1 LPRTNLLLILLLGA
15 ILRLYHLSSVPSELI
30 VDEIDLYNSA
40 HSIVTTGHDVDG
52 QLRPFLY
59 SRFTRNPPLY
69 ALAAYASTLV
79 FGKTPFGLRFP
90 AVLFG
95 LASIA
100 LLYAIT
106 LELTRRQQIALLAA
120 LMMAISPI
128 FIQFS
133 RIAWEPSSE
142 LPPLLGGIYLLLL
155 ALRRSTP
162 ARLSWA
168 AFLLGLTSYS
178 YMAGWFYA
186 LVLAGPLLVL
196 YAVRGRSRRAWIA
209 ACATGALWFV
219 VSIPALWMWFFDYAT
234 VSRTMRIATFANGVS
249 LATLKTFVLNYFAH
263 FGWPYLAVTGDPQ
276 PGLTWRYLNGF
287 GAFYWW
293 VVPLAAVGVLV
304 TFRYVRTRAL
314 GWWVWWWLLVYP
326 LGGALTNEGAPNAPR
341 TLAGAPAF
349 CILAAMGLT
358 LLLDEAR
365 TKQWIVRGLFAL
377 SATFSVAWFCWIYFA
392 QYVHRDSNAWYSGT
406 RAMFETLIAHREGF
420 HRVCFAV
427 LPAWYDTAA
436 YSRFY
441 LGDDGLTWIDNVD
454 DPLCSEPGAML
465 AVDPHHQVVR
475 EGFEPIATI
484 RDVNGGVFA
493 YISGRR

>member
-1 LPRTNLLLILLLGA
+1 MLLGA

-40 HSIVTTGHDVDG
+40 RSIATTGHDVDG
-52 QLRPFLY
+52 ALRPFLY

-69 ALAAYASTLV
+69 AVAGYASTLV

-90 AVLFG
+90 AVLLG

-120 LMMAISPI
+120 LMMAIAPI
-128 FIQFS
+128 FVQFS
-133 RIAWEPSSE
+133 RIAWEPASE
-142 LPPLLGGIYLLLL
+142 LAPLLGGIYLLL
-155 ALRRSTP
+155 RRQ
-162 ARLSWA
+162 LGWA
-168 AFLLGLTSYS
+168 AILLGVTSYS

-186 LVLAGPLLVL
+186 LVLAGPLLVW
-196 YAVRGRSRRAWIA
+196 RRAWA
-209 ACATGALWFV
+209 AGALWFV
-219 VSIPALWMWFFDYAT
+219 ISIPALWMWFFDFSTSA
-234 VSRTMRIATFANGVS
+234 RTIRIATFANGVS
-249 LATLKTFVLNYFAH
+249 LDTLKTFALNYLAH
-263 FGWPYLAVTGDPQ
+263 FRWSYLVVTGDPQ

-293 VVPLAAVGVLV
+293 LIPLAALGVFV
-304 TFRYVRTRAL
+304 TFTYVRSRAL

-341 TLAGAPAF
+341 TLAGAPVF

-358 LLLDEAR
+358 YLLDVAR
-365 TKQWIVRGLFAL
+365 SRQWIVRWLFGLA
-377 SATFSVAWFCWIYFA
+377 ATFSVAWFAWMYFV
-392 QYVHRDSNAWYSGT
+392 QYVHRDSNAWLSGT
-406 RAMFETLIAHREGF
+406 RAMFETLIAHREGY

-427 LPAWYDTAA
+427 LPAWYDPVA

-441 LGDDGLTWIDNVD
+441 LDDDGLTWIDNVD
-454 DPLCSEPGAML
+454 DPLCSEPGTLL
-465 AVDPHHQVVR
+465 AVDPHHLVVR
-475 EGFEPIATI
+475 DGFEPIATI
-484 RDVNGGVFA
+484 RDVNGQLFA
-493 YISGRR
+493 YISGRLPR

>member
-1 LPRTNLLLILLLGA
+1 
-15 ILRLYHLSSVPSELI
+15 
-30 VDEIDLYNSA
+30 YNSA
-40 HSIVTTGHDVDG
+40 HSIATTGRDVDG
-52 QLRPFLY
+52 ELHPFLY

-69 ALAAYASTLV
+69 AVAGYASTLV

-90 AVLFG
+90 AVLLG

-120 LMMAISPI
+120 LMMAIAPI

-133 RIAWEPSSE
+133 RIGWEPGSE
-142 LPPLLGGIYLLLL
+142 LAPLLGGIYLLL
-155 ALRRSTP
+155 RG
-162 ARLSWA
+162 RLVWA
-168 AFLLGLTSYS
+168 AILLGLTSYS

-196 YAVRGRSRRAWIA
+196 YAVRGRSRRARIA

-219 VSIPALWMWFFDYAT
+219 ISIPALWMWFLDPSTNA
-234 VSRTMRIATFANGVS
+234 RTIRIATFANGFS
-249 LATLKTFVLNYFAH
+249 LPALEAFALNYFVH
-263 FGWPYLAVTGDPQ
+263 FRWSYLAVTGDPQ

-293 VVPLAAVGVLV
+293 LIPLAALGVFV
-304 TFRYVRTRAL
+304 TFRYVRSRAL

-341 TLAGAPAF
+341 TLAGAPVF
-349 CILAAMGLT
+349 CVLAAMGLT
-358 LLLDEAR
+358 YLLDVAR
-365 TKQWIVRGLFAL
+365 SKQWLVRWVFAL
-377 SATFSVAWFCWIYFA
+377 AATFSLAWFAWIYFV

-406 RAMFETLIAHREGF
+406 RAMFETLIAHRERF

-427 LPAWYDTAA
+427 LPAWYDTDA

-441 LGDDGLTWIDNVD
+441 LDDNGLRWIDNID
-454 DPLCSEPGAML
+454 DPRCSQPGVML
-465 AVDPHHQVVR
+465 AVDPHHLVVR
-475 EGFEPIATI
+475 DGFEPIATI
-484 RDVNGGVFA
+484 RDVDGAVFA
-493 YISGRR
+493 YISGRLPR